1 MTMKTQTCQFVT
13 ASEVF
18 EGQNLALE
26 AFINSDPGCTW
37 GDNNRSLVTP
47 DVIIDSLE
55 LTDFDEGEEEKQIN
69 VVLERLKGLPE
80 GVYVDLEN

>member
-1 MTMKTQTCQFVT
+1 MNIQTCKFVSAT
-13 ASEVF
+13 ELF
-18 EGQNLALE
+18 KNQNLAWD
-26 AFINSDPGCTW
+26 AFINSDPNCTW

-55 LTDFDEGEEEKQIN
+55 LTDFDAGDEEKQIN
-69 VVLERLKGLPE
+69 VVLERLKKVPE